1 MAETIEKTAIFSFIL
16 LLSLLASTPVSA
28 ATVYLQD
35 GSWLKAIRVWRN
47 GDKVEVLVNRY
58 SSTSFDVSEVNLKK
72 TFPPGKPRKQT
83 TKAAPAVKA
92 VKKVQKQQRQS
103 IENVIDFSDVAQKS
117 DSAKTSGR
125 DLKIPKLPTAL
136 PDKLPEREIPRGSK
150 EGTLRKQKRE
160 MTEHLNE

>member
-1 MAETIEKTAIFSFIL
+1 MLKTTGKTVLCSFML
-16 LLSLLASTPVSA
+16 LLLAISPASA
-28 ATVYLQD
+28 ATVYLKD

-72 TFPPGKPRKQT
+72 TFPPGKSRKQT
-83 TKAAPAVKA
+83 TKAVPAVKP
-92 VKKVQKQQRQS
+92 VKQAQKQQRQS
-103 IENVIDFSDVAQKS
+103 IKDVIDFSDVAKKA

-125 DLKIPKLPTAL
+125 DLKMPKLPSAL

-150 EGTLRKQKRE
+150 EGSIRKQKRE
-160 MTEHLNE
+160 MEERLNE